1 MAGNLNY
8 MNGKD
13 VIDSNLG
20 LLGRRLFGQGN
31 EMGRLR
37 ESVHYGQNYHI
48 ALGGREGSNKIERDV
63 GPGSRRDRQWL
74 K

>member
-8 MNGKD
+8 MNAKD

-48 ALGGREGSNKIERDV
+48 ALEGGRAVTKSSVMWDQGLEGTDS
-63 GPGSRRDRQWL
+63 G
-74 K
+74 